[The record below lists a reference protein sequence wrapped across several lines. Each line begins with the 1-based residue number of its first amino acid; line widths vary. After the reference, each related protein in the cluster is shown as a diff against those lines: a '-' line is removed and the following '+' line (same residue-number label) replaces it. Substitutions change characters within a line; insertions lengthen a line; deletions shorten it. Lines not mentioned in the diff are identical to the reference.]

1 MKTRTHSVNN
11 LYTFI
16 QNVQIRDDLD
26 ARIANK
32 EEDLTYIANLEALY
46 KDLGCEQMLDVSA
59 KSYNQLI
66 TELTLLKLER
76 NKVEKQILEFELHA
90 LLED

>member
-1 MKTRTHSVNN
+1 MKTRVHSVNN

-16 QNVQIRDDLD
+16 QNVQIKDNLD

-32 EEDLTYIANLEALY
+32 EEDLARITNLEALY
-46 KDLGCEQMLDVSA
+46 KNLGCEQMLDVSA
-59 KSYNQLI
+59 KSYNKLA
-66 TELTLLKLER
+66 TEISLLKLER
-76 NKVEKQILEFELHA
+76 NEVEKQILEFELQA